1 VSWRQFLDDFQIF
14 SVDHVF
20 GVLGFALGL
29 LLTLRLL
36 REREKSSV
44 TMAWLLAMLF
54 LPWVGVPGYLLL
66 GGRKLHQRARGKPLL
81 PARPGAPPPATDAS
95 VARLLAV
102 EGVPPPRQACALEW
116 FGEGGEAWAH
126 LVELVDGARSTLDV
140 AFFIIG
146 KDDVGAEFVQRL
158 ADRARAG
165 VRVRLLVDAVGSFHT
180 RGHFLD
186 PLRQAGGRVGVF
198 MPMLPV
204 RPGRRANLRN
214 HRKLV
219 VADGHRAWTGGMN
232 IAHEY
237 LGPTPVP
244 DRWVDLALGVRGPAV
259 ADFADVFA
267 ADWAYAT
274 GDPLDAPATPPAG
287 CGSSRL
293 QLVPCGPDVKLDP
306 LADALLALV
315 SQARRRIRIVTPYFV
330 PDEPLQRALAL
341 QARMGR
347 DVAVVVPAVSNHPLA
362 DVARG
367 PSVRELVAAG
377 GRVLLVPGKMVH
389 AKLILIDD
397 GPLVLGSANVD
408 LRSLYLNFELGLIT
422 DDAAL
427 VAQAEAW
434 LERLTHDA
442 SEAGCK
448 EPGLS
453 RAWMEDGARLLAPML

>member
-1 VSWRQFLDDFQIF
+1 MSWRQFVDDFQVF
-14 SVDHVF
+14 SVEHIF

-29 LLTLRLL
+29 LLSIRLL

-54 LPWVGVPGYLLL
+54 LPWIGVPGYLLL

-81 PARPGAPPPATDAS
+81 AASPGAPPPPDQAP
-95 VARLLAV
+95 VAHLLAV
-102 EGVPPPRQACALEW
+102 EGVPPPREACALDW

-126 LVELVDGARSTLDV
+126 LVELIDGARSSLDV

-158 ADRARAG
+158 AARARAG
-165 VRVRLLVDAVGSFHT
+165 VRVRLLVDAVGCFHP
-180 RGHFLD
+180 RGRFLD
-186 PLRQAGGRVGVF
+186 PLREAGGHVGVF

-214 HRKLV
+214 HRKYLI
-219 VADGHRAWTGGMN
+219 ADGTRVWTGGMN

-237 LGPTPVP
+237 LGPLPEP

-274 GDPLDAPATPPAG
+274 GELPGPPATPPAA
-287 CGSSRL
+287 CGTSRL

-306 LADALLALV
+306 LADALLALIG
-315 SQARRRIRIVTPYFV
+315 QARRRIRIVTPYFV

-347 DVAVVVPAVSNHPLA
+347 DVAVLVPAVSNHPLA

-367 PSVRELVAAG
+367 PSVRELVAGG
-377 GRVLLVPGKMVH
+377 GRVLLVPGRMVH

-422 DDAAL
+422 DDPAL
-427 VAQAEAW
+427 LARAEAW
-434 LERLTHDA
+434 LEGLSRGATP
-442 SEAGCK
+442 AGST

-453 RAWMEDGARLLAPML
+453 RRWMEDGARLLAPML